1 MAADLLGHSALAVCD
16 LPRSSRSIGSWGL
29 AAQRQAW
36 VGASD
41 PAGNVLEWVEEPVGG
56 LLRQL
61 IQRARARRQR
71 PAAVVPAP
79 DSSRSA
85 RGSR

>member
-41 PAGNVLEWVEEPVGG
+41 PAGNVLEWVEEPVEGC
-56 LLRQL
+56 
-61 IQRARARRQR
+61 
-71 PAAVVPAP
+71 
-79 DSSRSA
+79 S
-85 RGSR
+85 GS